1 MSDNCDASTEPNND
15 YSHLSDSFSDL
26 CIYDLDEDSLLEV
39 FRYLNFNQLLEA
51 SRVCILFRQLS
62 RRCLRRIK
70 HFELDYRAFM
80 NDFHLPRIDV
90 ILSNIGPNLEA
101 FKFSGGFIMNEDLKR
116 TIVYDVALHCTSLQ
130 HLTINYVELKAE
142 QLVALKP
149 LLSHLT
155 GLDLGRCAL
164 QDDFFGPFIE
174 SASQLQT
181 LAVPG
186 NASLDGSFLDGW
198 QCCSRLEQLDV
209 SHCYSFNVGK
219 LEAFLGRAVKLR
231 SVDVTACTWLKKDKQ
246 VFNDCGRD
254 VALGVELP
262 EFDYFKSA

>member
-1 MSDNCDASTEPNND
+1 MSDICDVSIEPSNND
-15 YSHLSDSFSDL
+15 SQLSDSFSDL

-51 SRVCILFRQLS
+51 SGVCLLFRQLA
-62 RRCLRRIK
+62 RRCLRKIR

-80 NDFHLPRIDV
+80 NEFHLPRINV
-90 ILSNIGPNLEA
+90 ILGNIGPNLEA

-116 TIVYDVALHCTSLQ
+116 TIVNDVALNCASLQ

-142 QLVALKP
+142 HLIALKV

-164 QDDFFGPFIE
+164 QDDTFGPFIE
-174 SASQLQT
+174 AASHLQT

-186 NASLDGSFLDGW
+186 NASLDGSFLDVW
-198 QCCSRLEQLDV
+198 QSCTQLEQLDV
-209 SHCYSFNVGK
+209 SHCYSFSVGK
-219 LEAFLGRAVKLR
+219 MEEFLAKAIRLRA
-231 SVDVTACTWLKKDKQ
+231 VDVTACTWLKKDKQ

-262 EFDYFKSA
+262 VFNYFKAA